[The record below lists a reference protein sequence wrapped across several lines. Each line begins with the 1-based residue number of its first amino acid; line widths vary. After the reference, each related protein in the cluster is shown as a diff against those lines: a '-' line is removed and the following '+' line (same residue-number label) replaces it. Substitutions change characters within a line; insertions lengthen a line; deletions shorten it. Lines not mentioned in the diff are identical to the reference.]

1 MSVPTRFKRPA
12 QGIPKPRMTRPQ
24 RLVVLVHGWS
34 VRDPATY
41 GGLPERLK
49 REAGNDPDLG
59 LDVRQIWLSEY
70 ASFHNEVTLPDIA
83 RAFDSALQRE
93 LGPELRAGRRFACI
107 AHSTGGP
114 VIRAW
119 LQQEYLAKGL
129 TQTPMSHLIM
139 LAPANFG
146 SALVQLGLAKL
157 SRLRSA
163 WFEGV
168 EVGTGVLD
176 WLELGSAQSLKLN
189 LDWLEHGSG
198 LIGPEGVFPF
208 VLTGQSHDPL
218 LYDFVNSYSGETGS
232 DGAVRV
238 ASANL
243 NFAHLRVTQQAPRP
257 DPQARLG
264 FSAPLLE
271 AGDTRLAPAV
281 PLAVLPHTCHS
292 DVRLGIMRSVPADDT
307 PHPTVSAIL
316 EALKVQDKRSYA
328 EVFNRF
334 AALSAETQER
344 ERIEDLQP
352 VTGFDHQELHD
363 PCAMLVFRVR
373 DDQGKPVKDFDVI
386 LTGPG
391 DNPNRLPP
399 GFFVDRQRNHLDP
412 GCIVYYVNSARLLGC
427 AAVMSGEKVLRP
439 ALPPCESLG
448 LRVIPFPQDGFVHYQ
463 PALLRAETS
472 HLLAMVQPNQTTLI
486 DIVLKRVV
494 REGVYRLTREP
505 SPADFTKQPPGLPV
519 T

>member
-1 MSVPTRFKRPA
+1 MSVLSGFKTL
-12 QGIPKPRMTRPQ
+12 PKESMASPQ
-24 RLVVLVHGWS
+24 RLVVMVHGWS
-34 VRDPATY
+34 VRDPSTY
-41 GGLPERLK
+41 GALPERLR
-49 REAGNDPDLG
+49 REAERDPTLG
-59 LDVRQIWLSEY
+59 LDVRHIWLSQY
-70 ASFHNEVTLPDIA
+70 VSFHNEVTLPDIA

-93 LGPELRAGRRFACI
+93 LGAELKAGRRFACI

-119 LQQEYLAKGL
+119 LQHQYLSKGL
-129 TQTPMSHLIM
+129 TRTPMSHLIM

-168 EVGTGVLD
+168 DVGTGVLD
-176 WLELGSAQSLKLN
+176 WLELGSAPSLKLN
-189 LDWLEHGSG
+189 LDWLEKGSE

-208 VLTGQSHDPL
+208 VLTGQSHDPV

-243 NFAHLRVTQQAPRP
+243 NFAHVRIEQQAPVP
-257 DPQARLG
+257 DPKSRVG
-264 FSAPLLE
+264 FSAPLFKAAPVQLP
-271 AGDTRLAPAV
+271 PAV
-281 PLAVLPHTCHS
+281 PLAILPGLCHS
-292 DVRLGIMRSVPADDT
+292 DVRMGIMRSTPADDT

-316 EALKVQDKRSYA
+316 EALRVEDRQGYA
-328 EVFNRF
+328 QVFDRF
-334 AALSAETQER
+334 AAQSAETQAR
-344 ERIEDLQP
+344 EQVEDRGP
-352 VTGFDHQELHD
+352 ITGFPYKQLHD

-373 DDQGKPVKDFDVI
+373 DDQGNPIKDFDVI
-386 LTGPG
+386 LTGAE

-399 GFFVDRQRNHLDP
+399 GFFIDRQRNPLDP
-412 GCIVYYVNSARLLGC
+412 GVVVYYINAARMLG
-427 AAVMSGEKVLRP
+427 APAVVRDGKELRP
-439 ALPPCESLG
+439 ALPPCGALG

-463 PALLRAETS
+463 PAVLRADAAHLVSLVRPNETT
-472 HLLAMVQPNQTTLI
+472 VI
-486 DIVLKRVV
+486 DIVLRRMV

-505 SPADFTKQPPGLPV
+505 AAADFTKQPPGLPV
-519 T
+519 A